1 MMNLFFYTLGALLA
15 YIANS
20 LFNHFRIPFEQLS
33 YALALRHL
41 GREAVGCHHG
51 SVVLA
56 MGL

>member
-1 MMNLFFYTLGALLA
+1 MSANALVG

-41 GREAVGCHHG
+41 GGEAVGCHHG